1 MNNQQNQILHETN
14 WLGVNLVFYNLQNKR
29 WSPNLNEVIDLEDLR
44 FSKEGLQNYL
54 QNGFVMYGLT
64 PLEGVFYTLPNT
76 TLILDESENFQ
87 LIRNTDPLLPLI
99 AKGPSSINELE
110 CLLGDWFND
119 FDAEV
124 VKTGANV
131 ILPLSGGLDSRMLAS
146 YLKGK
151 KYVQAFTYG
160 ISMNQKR
167 SYEVALAKAAAKK
180 MQLKWNQVE
189 LSSFHKFLQQNFE
202 TYSVSTHAH
211 SMYHFEFY
219 NKIVGSK
226 STKGESIV
234 LSGIYADVWAGSW
247 EFPQQIDRA
256 EDLSTLV
263 RHHGINLSGIENNI
277 IKTSEREREREY
289 FEDHK
294 NHLID
299 EKYRILTAAR
309 IKAPLIRHL
318 IETPRSFGLNVV
330 SPFFEPEIVACML
343 NLPAEQRKNRKWQ
356 RGFIEKEFGKPRK
369 YLHNLGNSSDLMGT
383 RKTKLPSLNLQLLPD
398 DFPNTA
404 FLRAKKSQGLSVGI
418 ILLVAARIGE
428 NRLLSR
434 IFPRIGKL
442 KSSFNSK
449 YSDYVT
455 LYPIIELLK
464 MSDQAV
470 EK

>member
-1 MNNQQNQILHETN
+1 MNIQEDQILHETN
-14 WLGVNLVFYNLQNKR
+14 WLGVNLVFYNLRTKR
-29 WSPNLNEVIDLEDLR
+29 WSPNLNEVIDMRNLR
-44 FSKEGLQNYL
+44 FSNEGLQNYL

-64 PLEGVFYTLPNT
+64 PLEDVFYTLPNT
-76 TLILDESENFQ
+76 TLILDTSGNFQ
-87 LIRNTDPLLPLI
+87 LIRNADPLLPLL
-99 AKGPSSINELE
+99 AKGPSSISELE
-110 CLLGDWFND
+110 CLLEDWFND

-124 VKTGANV
+124 VKTGTNV

-146 YLKGK
+146 YLEGK
-151 KYVQAFTYG
+151 QYVQAFTYG

-167 SYEVALAKAAAKK
+167 SYEVGLAKAAAKK

-219 NKIVGSK
+219 DKIVRSK
-226 STKGESIV
+226 SINDNSIV

-247 EFPQQIDRA
+247 EFPRQINRA
-256 EDLSTLV
+256 EDLFTLV
-263 RHHGINLSGIENNI
+263 MNHGINLSGIEDNI
-277 IKTSEREREREY
+277 IKTRENAY

-294 NHLID
+294 NYLAD

-318 IETPRSFGLNVV
+318 IETPQSFGLRVV
-330 SPFFEPEIVACML
+330 SPFFEPGIVACML
-343 NLPAEQRKNRKWQ
+343 NLPIEQRKNRKWQ
-356 RGFIEKEFGKPRK
+356 REFVEHKFGKSRK

-383 RKTKLPSLNLQLLPD
+383 RTIKLPTLELQLLPS
-398 DFPNTA
+398 DFPNKA
-404 FLRAKKSQGLSVGI
+404 FLQVEKSQGLSVGI
-418 ILLVAARIGE
+418 LDLFAARIGE
-428 NRLLSR
+428 TRFLQRFL
-434 IFPRIGKL
+434 PRIRKF
-442 KSSFNSK
+442 KSDFNSK
-449 YSDYVT
+449 YSDYMT

-464 MSDQAV
+464 TSDQSV